1 MNTFKKILCPIDFS
15 EHADEALKF
24 AVLLAEKNQSSIH
37 LFHVIPEINYYDW
50 NMNGV
55 YPLISEEILNN
66 ERNEAKNKLIEL
78 VKRFT
83 SENPKV
89 EISYEMIDTYLIAD
103 TIVNIAK
110 KTNIDLIIIGSHGRK
125 GLDRILMGS
134 VAEEVLRHAHC
145 NVMVYK
151 KRAV

>member
-83 SENPKV
+83 SENPKI

>member
-1 MNTFKKILCPIDFS
+1 MNTFKKILCPIDFT

-83 SENPKV
+83 SENPKI

>member
-83 SENPKV
+83 SENPKI
-89 EISYEMIDTYLIAD
+89 EISYEMIDTHLIAD

>member
-83 SENPKV
+83 SENPKI

-145 NVMVYK
+145 NVMIYK

>member
-55 YPLISEEILNN
+55 YPLISEEIL
-66 ERNEAKNKLIEL
+66 K
-78 VKRFT
+78 
-83 SENPKV
+83 
-89 EISYEMIDTYLIAD
+89 
-103 TIVNIAK
+103 
-110 KTNIDLIIIGSHGRK
+110 
-125 GLDRILMGS
+125 
-134 VAEEVLRHAHC
+134 
-145 NVMVYK
+145 
-151 KRAV
+151 